1 MFDESIPANATPVL
15 NASDP
20 LTPIYSD
27 KDGNIIA
34 VKRYSP
40 PIIASIEKEELAEIE
55 GGKRKTNVSRT
66 QEDVTILEV
75 PTNTRIVPLKQIA

>member
-1 MFDESIPANATPVL
+1 ML

-40 PIIASIEKEELAEIE
+40 PIINSIEKKELEEIE
-55 GGKRKTNVSRT
+55 GSKRKSNISRVN
-66 QEDVTILEV
+66 EEVNILEV
-75 PTNTRIVPLKQIA
+75 PVNTRIVPLKQLAQKR